1 MSCYLYSMDNRELT
15 QSTTLSRL
23 VLDLVRPF
31 TQEANR
37 VFVLEATAKRDAEL
51 ERLRKEGVAPGFGDY
66 DIDDPLSGLEGV
78 RGKAFVLADGGL
90 PQEFEDALVA
100 GLIERGKDTEAIR
113 QEYPNAR
120 HVIADLAIAG
130 TDVLIR

>member
-78 RGKAFVLADGGL
+78 RGKAFVLADGEL
-90 PQEFEDALVA
+90 PQEFEEALAA
-100 GLIERGKDTEAIR
+100 GLVERGKDTEAIR